1 MPVALDLFGDPVPL
15 NRGRKGRPAHVPTAQ
30 NRGLVTMLVA
40 TGHKPDDIAAV
51 LRVTKPTLR
60 KHYFS
65 ELGDSKTE
73 RLRVKGKLLV
83 TWLTKALAGDIGA
96 GKLIAAELARADMGP
111 APEQART
118 AVAAREPV
126 LGKKEEE
133 RLAAYDAGVGTS
145 WEKALAGLTRQ

>member
-1 MPVALDLFGDPVPL
+1 MPVVLDLFGDPVPL

-51 LRVTKPTLR
+51 LRVSMPTLR

-65 ELGDSKTE
+65 ELGDSKIE
-73 RLRVKGKLLV
+73 RMRVRGKLLV
-83 TWLTKALAGDIGA
+83 QMMTEALKGNVGA
-96 GKLIAAELARADMGP
+96 GKFIAGELARAELGTTPDAAKAKAP
-111 APEQART
+111 AKATP
-118 AVAAREPV
+118 

-133 RLAAYDAGVGTS
+133 RLAAYGAGRETG
-145 WEKALAGLTRQ
+145 WQDLLTTH